1 MEAAAPPL
9 LSGLPGLLLR
19 RPPSLREMV
28 TIVGYA
34 DDYAWFTGL
43 VRRIFPQEAEETLS
57 APDVRT
63 KVERFARLFAERHFP
78 LYAPYFEFFMEDGD
92 EPSWTWLRRGIPF
105 DLMGFG
111 YDGVH
116 ELWNGYRDGISAQLL
131 LVNPPDSFYGESDE
145 IRVAWLES
153 ASEHIPKETLERI
166 PQGGIPVEALTEA
179 VKETRFEGA
188 AQAASWVF
196 AETGNFFLDHCYEDG
211 SYDGFAD
218 PWDDDVIAEGTKEW
232 QKARELMDSV
242 CNLAEWLEEDL
253 PARFAEMLDAVLPL
267 LTEQE
272 QGREDN
278 GHDDGRGKDRVVP
291 AGRGEHAQGQPEGA
305 A

>member
-1 MEAAAPPL
+1 MEAAAPAL
-9 LSGLPGLLLR
+9 ISGLAKLLLR

-43 VRRIFPQEAEETLS
+43 VRRIFPQEAEEALS

-63 KVERFARLFAERHFP
+63 RVERFARLFAERHFP

-92 EPSWTWLRRGIPF
+92 EPSWTWLRKGIPF

-111 YDGVH
+111 YEGVH

-131 LVNPPDSFYGESDE
+131 LVKPPDSFYGESDE
-145 IRVAWLES
+145 IRTAWLES
-153 ASEHIPKETLERI
+153 AVEHIPQSTLERI

-188 AQAASWVF
+188 AKAASWVF
-196 AETGNFFLDHCYEDG
+196 AETGNFFLDACYEDG

-218 PWDDDVIAEGTKEW
+218 PWDDDLIKEGTEEW
-232 QKARELMDSV
+232 RKASALMDSV
-242 CNLAEWLEEDL
+242 CTLADWLEEDL
-253 PARFAEMLDAVLPL
+253 PARFAEMLDAILLRLP
-267 LTEQE
+267 E
-272 QGREDN
+272 QGKEDN
-278 GHDDGRGKDRVVP
+278 DHDD
-291 AGRGEHAQGQPEGA
+291 
-305 A
+305 